1 MNYEKSDGNGKRLYR
16 GFQNTLLFKE
26 SIIMCGFNFGN
37 GNNSCCWIIII
48 LLIIWFC
55 CCNHN
60 GSDNDCGCGCNNN
73 NNNGCSIC

>member
-1 MNYEKSDGNGKRLYR
+1 MNYEKPDGNGKRLYR

-37 GNNSCCWIIII
+37 GNSCCWIIII

-55 CCNHN
+55 CCNNHN
-60 GSDNDCGCGCNNN
+60 DNDCGCGCNNN